1 MSSKVNHEREHDREP
16 PAMSKS
22 ELELQRQLQ
31 RRATSQASSHPP
43 AEDRFHV
50 SYRLPQSR
58 VAVLPATS
66 HTVVI
71 TQSDLA
77 DALIEPFLKGK
88 TPTSMFETS
97 GSR

>member
-1 MSSKVNHEREHDREP
+1 
-16 PAMSKS
+16 MSKS
-22 ELELQRQLQ
+22 ELELQRQ
-31 RRATSQASSHPP
+31 ATSQASSHPP

-71 TQSDLA
+71 TQSDLV